1 MASRRMTRFGVAASV
16 AAVVLSLSAS
26 AALAGDI
33 TGNGKFIAGSDAAPL
48 NGKSHCAYSGLNDE
62 YYILGDLTQTR
73 TQSWGRIPKSGDGF
87 FTRDNLTAFGFN
99 PGIACNPM
107 KAGSHP

>member
-33 TGNGKFIAGSDAAPL
+33 TGTGKYIAGTDDAPL
-48 NGKSHCAYSGLNDE
+48 NGKSSCAYSGLNDE
-62 YYILGDLTQTR
+62 YYILHDTTFPR
-73 TQSWGRIPKSGDGF
+73 TQSWGQIAK
-87 FTRDNLTAFGFN
+87 NLQGAAGGV
-99 PGIACNPM
+99 PGTACNPTRS
-107 KAGSHP
+107 AGE

>member
-1 MASRRMTRFGVAASV
+1 MASRRMTTFGVATSV

-33 TGNGKFIAGSDAAPL
+33 TGKGKYIAGSDAAPL

-62 YYILGDLTQTR
+62 YYILGDTSYPR
-73 TQSWGRIPKSGDGF
+73 TQSWGQLPKSGEG
-87 FTRDNLTAFGFN
+87 FTRDLATFLGLN
-99 PGIACNPM
+99 PGISCNPTRS
-107 KAGSHP
+107 AGE